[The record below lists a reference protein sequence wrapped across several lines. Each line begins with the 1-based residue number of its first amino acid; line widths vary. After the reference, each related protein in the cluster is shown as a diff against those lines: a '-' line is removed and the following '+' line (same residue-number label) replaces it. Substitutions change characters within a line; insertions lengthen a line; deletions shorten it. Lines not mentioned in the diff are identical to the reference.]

1 MAAGN
6 AIERSPKNISEYANI
21 MLTESHFP
29 YILLK
34 NNGKKSTALF
44 INKSKKL
51 TKKMSFIR
59 NL

>member
-44 INKSKKL
+44 INKSK
-51 TKKMSFIR
+51 
-59 NL
+59 N